1 MATGIKL
8 PTTVK
13 NGRLE
18 LLGGDDYIRQLVE
31 TALGESDSENPFQD
45 IGLGEFMIFDINDPL
60 SEGEIR
66 DRVTKAFA
74 SLETDQ
80 LARLSS
86 IEFDRVG
93 HEARMYIEY
102 EDLETGKRPEIE
114 VPLGG

>member
-1 MATGIKL
+1 MATGIRL
-8 PTTVK
+8 PTRVK

-18 LLGGDDYIRQLVE
+18 LLGGDNYIRQLVE
-31 TALGESDSENPFQD
+31 TAMGDSESENPFQD
-45 IGLGEFMIFDINDPL
+45 VGLGEFMIFDVNDPL

-66 DRVTKAFA
+66 DRVERAFD
-74 SLETDQ
+74 SLERDQ

-93 HEARMYIEY
+93 GEARMFLEY
-102 EDLETGKRPEIE
+102 EDLETGKRPTIE